1 MTTKYNFLIVFFA
14 LIILFSSCEK
24 ALVEPT
30 QDSSQTAIF
39 EQTWTAIDQ
48 KYSFLEYKKINWDSI
63 GIVYRKQ
70 VSNSIS
76 DDSLFAVL
84 DKMLYTLK
92 DGHVNVSSPFHR
104 SRNWSWYLDYNQ
116 NYDAGLLERNYL
128 GNWKTTGPFEHQRLK
143 NVAYVHYSSFSKDIS
158 EDQMDYLID
167 TYKDAKG
174 LIFDIRDNGGGSVAN
189 VFTLLKRMAAKST
202 LVGKIYEKNGVK
214 HTDFAAAH
222 EIWANISSSSKSFSD
237 KKIIILTN
245 RNCYS
250 AASFFPAMA
259 KALPNV
265 TTMGDWTG
273 GGGGLPTSQQ
283 LSNGW
288 MLRYSSTI
296 TTDAKDFNFEN
307 GVPPTVRIDMSKAD
321 IDKGK
326 DSILERALSEF

>member
-1 MTTKYNFLIVFFA
+1 MTTKYNFLIVFFV
-14 LIILFSSCEK
+14 LIMLFSSCEK

-30 QDSSQTAIF
+30 QDSAQTAIF
-39 EQTWTAIDQ
+39 EQTWKAIDQ
-48 KYSFLEYKKINWDSI
+48 KYSFLAYKNINWDSI
-63 GIVYRKQ
+63 GNVYRKQ

-92 DGHVNVSSPFHR
+92 DGHVNVFSPFNK
-104 SRNWSWYLDYNQ
+104 SKNWSWYLDYNQ
-116 NYDAGLLERNYL
+116 NYDEGLLERNYL
-128 GNWKTTGPFEHQRLK
+128 GNWKISGPFTHQRIK
-143 NVAYVHYSSFSKDIS
+143 NVAYIYYGSFSSDIS

-174 LIFDIRDNGGGSVAN
+174 IIIDIRNNHGGSISNA
-189 VFTLLKRMAAKST
+189 FTLLKRMTDKAA
-202 LVGKIYEKNGVK
+202 LIGKIYEKNGVK

-222 EIWANISSSSKSFSD
+222 DIWVNPKAGSKTFAD

-245 RNCYS
+245 RTSYS
-250 AASFFPAMA
+250 AASYFPAMA

-288 MLRYSSTI
+288 MVRYSSTI

-307 GVPPTVRIDMSKAD
+307 GVPPTVKIDMSKAD
-321 IDKGK
+321 FDKGK